1 MDEQFQQEIQRYVTG
16 FHLPRYRELPDFGLH
31 LEQVIRYVERYIPGP
46 VTGSMVSNYV
56 KQKLIPGPTK
66 KSYGQES
73 LAYLIFVFYI
83 KNVMSLEDIRAMID
97 VQKNSY
103 TLEVAYD
110 YFCEEFENLLQ
121 FVAGLKQQPDHIGR
135 SYSPEKDLLRT
146 ALLSITYKVY
156 LDLFL
161 RLIRQEQASNSKL

>member
-1 MDEQFQQEIQRYVTG
+1 MDEQFRQEIQRYAAG

-31 LEQVIRYVERYIPGP
+31 LEQVIRYVDRYIPGP

-56 KQKLIPGPTK
+56 KQKIIPGPNK

-103 TLEVAYD
+103 TLEIAYD

-121 FVAGLKQQPDHIGR
+121 FVAGLKPQPDHIGR
-135 SYSPEKDLLRT
+135 TYSPQKELLRT

-156 LDLFL
+156 LDQFL
-161 RLIRQEQASNSKL
+161 KLVRREQQNQTV